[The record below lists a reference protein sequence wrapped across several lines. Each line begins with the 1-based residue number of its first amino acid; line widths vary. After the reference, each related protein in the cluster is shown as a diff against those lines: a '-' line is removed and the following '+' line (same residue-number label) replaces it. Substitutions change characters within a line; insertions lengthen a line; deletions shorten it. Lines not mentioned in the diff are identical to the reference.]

1 MIEEKFSENY
11 ILLYRRIYKEELY
24 MKTILNMQ
32 WGTRKDTED
41 WKRKYEEVRK
51 EYKRELLSNQAWT
64 HAILQLA
71 LVGKID
77 AETQNLLYKMH
88 NNEMEFVYEKLL

>member
-1 MIEEKFSENY
+1 MIRSR
-11 ILLYRRIYKEELY
+11 LLVSKWNGSGETLGLFFLLSLFE
-24 MKTILNMQ
+24 
-32 WGTRKDTED
+32 
-41 WKRKYEEVRK
+41 KYEEARK

>member
-1 MIEEKFSENY
+1 
-11 ILLYRRIYKEELY
+11 
-24 MKTILNMQ
+24 MKSILNMR

-41 WKRKYEEVRK
+41 WKRKYEEAKK

-77 AETQNLLYKMH
+77 AETQMLLYNMH

>member
-1 MIEEKFSENY
+1 
-11 ILLYRRIYKEELY
+11 
-24 MKTILNMQ
+24 MKSILNMQ
-32 WGTRKDTED
+32 WGTRKDAED
-41 WKRKYEEVRK
+41 WKRKYEEARK
-51 EYKRELLSNQAWT
+51 EYKRELLSNQAWA

-88 NNEMEFVYEKLL
+88 NNEMKFVYEKLL

>member
-1 MIEEKFSENY
+1 
-11 ILLYRRIYKEELY
+11 
-24 MKTILNMQ
+24 MKSILNMR

-41 WKRKYEEVRK
+41 WKRKYEEAKK

-77 AETQNLLYKMH
+77 AETQMLLYNMH
-88 NNEMEFVYEKLL
+88 NNEMEFVYEKLS

>member
-1 MIEEKFSENY
+1 
-11 ILLYRRIYKEELY
+11 

-88 NNEMEFVYEKLL
+88 DNEMEFVYEKLL

>member
-1 MIEEKFSENY
+1 
-11 ILLYRRIYKEELY
+11 
-24 MKTILNMQ
+24 MKSILNMR

-41 WKRKYEEVRK
+41 WKRKYEEARK

-88 NNEMEFVYEKLL
+88 NNEMKFICEELL